1 MNDMKTMITISFLML
16 LLAPVS
22 VSAGKPGDTAPAFT
36 LADMHGNTI
45 TLDSLKGKVV
55 FLNFWAPWCQSCKEE
70 LPGIDALHKKY
81 SSRGFTVLSICIE
94 RSESVVNKYL
104 RKRQVSFPVLVDKS
118 GEVADTYRFSGLP
131 ASFLIG
137 KDGIIRH
144 KHMGYGKELLK
155 IYEREITDL
164 LNK

>member
-1 MNDMKTMITISFLML
+1 MNDMKTILTVSFFVL

-22 VSAGKPGDTAPAFT
+22 VSAGKLGDTAPAFT
-36 LADMHGNTI
+36 LADVHGNTV

-70 LPGIDALHKKY
+70 LPDIDALHNKY

-94 RSESVVNKYL
+94 RSESVVSKYL
-104 RKRQVSFPVLVDKS
+104 QKRQVSFPVLVDKN
-118 GEVADTYRFSGLP
+118 GAVADTYRFSGLP

-144 KHMGYGKELLK
+144 KHIGYGKEFLT
-155 IYEREITDL
+155 IYEQEIKDL